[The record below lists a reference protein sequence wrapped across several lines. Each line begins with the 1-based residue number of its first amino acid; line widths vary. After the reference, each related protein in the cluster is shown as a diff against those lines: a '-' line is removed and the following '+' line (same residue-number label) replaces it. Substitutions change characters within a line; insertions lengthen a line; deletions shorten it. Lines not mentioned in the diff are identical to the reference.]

1 MSLSN
6 YDLPIDF
13 RFACFIIGGVS
24 STWAGIYF
32 RKQFEEDST
41 KYFFASFISQS
52 PSLIPQKILNA
63 IFDVDIDFIQ
73 HSMHMFGLFRIWQRS
88 RHFSSVSLNQKEFSK
103 ASRKVTRGIFMQT
116 DSWAHQ
122 GVHPHKDNFT
132 FFSSLYDRAVCEK
145 KFFYGSK
152 IRWFRNQ
159 NILEFYLTFRFGF
172 ENANASNP
180 RLFLPHPPEH
190 PSLQQ
195 LVITKINIK
204 YLNKKLIKFMFFHE
218 LKI

>member
-1 MSLSN
+1 MAIESQFGTLFCN
-6 YDLPIDF
+6 LPIDF

-32 RKQFEEDST
+32 RKQLEDDST

-52 PSLIPQKILNA
+52 PSLIPQNILNA

-73 HSMHMFGLFRIWQRS
+73 HSMHIFGLFRIWQRS

-122 GVHPHKDNFT
+122 GVHPHKDSFT
-132 FFSSLYDRAVCEK
+132 FFSSLYDRAVCIRK
-145 KFFYGSK
+145 IITVLKFDVPGS
-152 IRWFRNQ
+152 FP
-159 NILEFYLTFRFGF
+159 
-172 ENANASNP
+172 ENHRKFPGSS
-180 RLFLPHPPEH
+180 
-190 PSLQQ
+190 PS
-195 LVITKINIK
+195 KN
-204 YLNKKLIKFMFFHE
+204 
-218 LKI
+218 